1 MEKHSKKAGGR
12 FVTADLVRLAV
23 LAGSSYVLMFF
34 AFPIIPL
41 VSYMKIDFSDMPV
54 LVATVLMGPV
64 GGIIV
69 AGIKSILYWITT
81 GASIPN
87 LIGVGSSF
95 VSSIVIVEAFYFA
108 EKHLQKAKK
117 PVRITLTIITMAVSL
132 AVVMGLVNW
141 LVVTPLYMQ
150 LIGLKLSIPIT
161 QLVLVAVVPFNLIKG
176 VLVGVLFIF
185 VRQRVL
191 PRLRIKE

>member
-1 MEKHSKKAGGR
+1 MERHTKGLKNG
-12 FVTADLVRLAV
+12 FVTADIVRLAV

-34 AFPIIPL
+34 AFPVIPL

-54 LVATVLMGPV
+54 LIATVITGPL

-69 AGIKSILYWITT
+69 AGVKSLLYWITT

-95 VSSIVIVEAFYFA
+95 VSSIVIVEAFYYS
-108 EKHLQKAKK
+108 EKYLHKFNRPA
-117 PVRITLTIITMAVSL
+117 RITLTILNMAVAL
-132 AVVMGLVNW
+132 AVVMGILNW
-141 LVVTPLYMQ
+141 LVVTPLYMN
-150 LIGLKLSIPIT
+150 LLGLKLSIPVT
-161 QLVLVAVVPFNLIKG
+161 QLVLVAVIPFNLIKG
-176 VLVGVLFIF
+176 ILVGLVFIF

-191 PRLRIKE
+191 PRLKIKE

>member
-1 MEKHSKKAGGR
+1 MERHTKGLKHS
-12 FVTADLVRLAV
+12 FVTADIVRLAV

-34 AFPIIPL
+34 AFPVIPL

-54 LVATVLMGPV
+54 LIATVITGPL

-69 AGIKSILYWITT
+69 AGVKSLLYWITT

-95 VSSIVIVEAFYFA
+95 ISSIVIVEAFYYSDKYLKNF
-108 EKHLQKAKK
+108 KRPTK
-117 PVRITLTIITMAVSL
+117 ITVTIFNMAVSL
-132 AVVMGLVNW
+132 AIVMSILNW
-141 LVVTPLYMQ
+141 LVVTPLYMN
-150 LIGLKLSIPIT
+150 LLGLKISIPIA
-161 QLVLVAVVPFNLIKG
+161 QLVLTAVVPFNLIKG
-176 VLVGVLFIF
+176 ILVGLVFIF

-191 PRLRIKE
+191 PRLKIKE